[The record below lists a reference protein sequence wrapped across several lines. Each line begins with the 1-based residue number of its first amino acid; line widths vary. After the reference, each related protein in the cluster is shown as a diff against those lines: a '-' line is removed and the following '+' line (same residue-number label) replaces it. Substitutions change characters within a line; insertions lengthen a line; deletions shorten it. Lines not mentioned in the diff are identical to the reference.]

1 MAKEWDKFQATYKKI
16 EPKLK
21 IYTEANGAKKSAIL
35 SNAYSNCSVGENN
48 ITDSIVTARENGI
61 TGNELKGFM
70 KDKGFQEAMKLYT
83 LAVNEM
89 DTAQK
94 DYGAFC
100 AAARGVADEVATLH
114 AAIEKDLKGRKDKSE
129 SKKEIEG
136 LRDQLG
142 KDWPLLDA
150 VAKRNTKNTSP
161 AKEKYVENYQKTI
174 DTLLKEAPEE
184 QQRKKDES
192 ELPQLLVDRNIKSN
206 FSKAVG
212 MVKRIDEHCA
222 AALEASEEDLKAA
235 APHLKLAVGELSPLK
250 KLSDSYEEVAKRFDA
265 NIQNSKDE
273 AKIRKMIGAIT
284 KGFADSD
291 RKIRGIATTIKKAG

>member
-1 MAKEWDKFQATYKKI
+1 MAKEWDKFQSTYKKI

-21 IYTEANGAKKSAIL
+21 IYTEANGAKKSAIF

-48 ITDSIVTARENGI
+48 ITDSMVTAREKGV
-61 TGNELKGFM
+61 TGTELKDFM

-89 DTAQK
+89 DAAQK
-94 DYGAFC
+94 DYGTFC
-100 AAARGVADEVATLH
+100 TEARGVADEVALLH

-129 SKKEIEG
+129 SKKDIEG
-136 LRDQLG
+136 LRDQLA
-142 KDWPLLDA
+142 KDWKLLDA

-161 AKEKYVENYQKTI
+161 AKEKYVENYKKTI
-174 DTLLKEAPEE
+174 DELLKEAPEE
-184 QQRKKDES
+184 QQRKKDEA

-206 FSKAVG
+206 FSKAIA

-250 KLSDSYEEVAKRFDA
+250 KMNDLYEDVVKRFDA
-265 NIQNSKDE
+265 DIQNSKDE